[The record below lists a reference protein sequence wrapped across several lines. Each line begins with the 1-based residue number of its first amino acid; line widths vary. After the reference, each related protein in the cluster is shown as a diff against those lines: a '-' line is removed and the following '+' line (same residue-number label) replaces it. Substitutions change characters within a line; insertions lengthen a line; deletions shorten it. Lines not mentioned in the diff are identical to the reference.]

1 MAYLGQIDA
10 VRQKVTATGNDVAD
24 GAAKIADRVQ
34 THGAALSQDIG
45 GRVADIS
52 GQVSD
57 TVKGVSADAA
67 DLTATMG
74 NGLCVG
80 RARGAVSRTRPP
92 SAGARGRCLRR
103 GRSRPRLREPQL
115 KGFGPSRVEPPSGSP
130 PRFVKDPPEGTGKQ
144 TAGVR
149 FGYQLHVGVEP
160 AFVDDGVAG
169 VAGGEEDGEA
179 RL

>member
-74 NGLCVG
+74 YAWDALEERFRELVRRRPVRAVVVSVAVG
-80 RARGAVSRTRPP
+80 VVLGFVSR
-92 SAGARGRCLRR
+92 S
-103 GRSRPRLREPQL
+103 
-115 KGFGPSRVEPPSGSP
+115 
-130 PRFVKDPPEGTGKQ
+130 
-144 TAGVR
+144 
-149 FGYQLHVGVEP
+149 
-160 AFVDDGVAG
+160 
-169 VAGGEEDGEA
+169 
-179 RL
+179 